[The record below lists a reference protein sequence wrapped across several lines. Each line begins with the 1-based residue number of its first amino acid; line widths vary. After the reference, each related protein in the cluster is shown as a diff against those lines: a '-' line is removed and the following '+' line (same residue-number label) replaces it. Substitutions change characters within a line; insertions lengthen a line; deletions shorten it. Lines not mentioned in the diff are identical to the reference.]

1 MGFPREG
8 APAGGAPTVRV
19 TRTAM
24 THWFLFSAGVQAL
37 KAQSQA
43 IGAISDNIS
52 NSTTVGYKTSE
63 VRFQELVTQP
73 RQAIDRPPTYSGVQT
88 HVFQF
93 LEREGTV
100 ARSDDLV
107 DGALV
112 GRGFYVTR
120 TGPNEG
126 DFELTDAGDFGRTL
140 IDNGGTEEVY
150 LTDLKG
156 NFVMGWPADV
166 NGVVTPGTDLGGLRP
181 IRVDTDSLP
190 SSAQATDSVRLAVN
204 LDNTTPTGGTYTV
217 ATTVFD
223 GTGGADGVG
232 DGRDIT
238 YTWTK
243 TANPNEW
250 TVTVGAPVNGSVTAP
265 AAPIPVTFGADGRI
279 VTPTNI
285 PVSVTWTNPAA
296 ANTIDVSLAGSTQ
309 YNLPST
315 PLNVD
320 VNGNDE
326 GQFVELVLRENGN
339 LVARY
344 SNDIVRTIARVAAGN
359 VPSPGSLSAV
369 QGTHYAINDRSGP
382 IELIDIAS
390 TSQLAIVPNA
400 VEQST
405 TDIGNEF
412 GKLII
417 AQSAY
422 SSAATAVRTVDEM
435 SQTATRLKN

>member
-1 MGFPREG
+1 
-8 APAGGAPTVRV
+8 
-19 TRTAM
+19 M

-73 RQAIDRPPTYSGVQT
+73 RQAIDRPPSYSGVQT
-88 HVFQF
+88 QVFQF
-93 LEREGTV
+93 LEKEGV
-100 ARSDDLV
+100 VSRSNDLL

-112 GRGFYVTR
+112 GRGFFVTR
-120 TGPNEG
+120 TGPNDG
-126 DFELTDAGDFGRTL
+126 DFELTDAGDFSRTL
-140 IDNGGTEEVY
+140 IDNGGTEEAY
-150 LTDLKG
+150 LTDIKG

-166 NGVVTPGTDLGGLRP
+166 NGIVTPGTDLAGLQP
-181 IRVDTDSLP
+181 IRVDSASLP
-190 SSAQATDSVRLAVN
+190 SSAQVTTEVRLAVN
-204 LDNTTPTGGTYTV
+204 LDSSTATGGVYTV

-223 GTGGADGVG
+223 GTGGADGVS

-250 TVTVGAPVNGSVTAP
+250 TVTVGAAAGGTVTAP
-265 AAPIPVTFGADGRI
+265 TAPITATFNADG
-279 VTPTNI
+279 TLASPTSI
-285 PVSVTWTNPAA
+285 PVAVTWTNPAA
-296 ANTIDVSLAGSTQ
+296 TNTIDVTLIGSTQ
-309 YNLPST
+309 YDADFT
-315 PLNVD
+315 PLNIS

-326 GQFVELVLRENGN
+326 GQFVELVLRENGDV
-339 LVARY
+339 VARY
-344 SNDIVRTIARVAAGN
+344 SNDIVRPIARVAAGN
-359 VPSPGSLSAV
+359 VPSPGSLTAV
-369 QGTHYAINDRSGP
+369 FGTHYQVNDRSGP

-400 VEQST
+400 LEQST
-405 TDIGNEF
+405 TDIGMEF

-435 SQTATRLKN
+435 SQTATRLKS